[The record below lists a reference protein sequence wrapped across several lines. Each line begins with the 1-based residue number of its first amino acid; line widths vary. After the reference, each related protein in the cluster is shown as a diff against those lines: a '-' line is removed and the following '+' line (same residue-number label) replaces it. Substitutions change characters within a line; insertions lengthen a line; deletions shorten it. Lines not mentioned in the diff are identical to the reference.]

1 MAAGAT
7 RHAATTEQGRTP
19 VLIVGGGPVG
29 LAVAIELGW
38 RGVPC
43 LLVEQGD
50 GTIIDAKMFATGIR
64 TVEFCRRWGF
74 AERVKNW
81 GFPRDFPFDN
91 VFVTSLVG
99 HELGRIPVPSLADT
113 RPPPCSPEQFAH
125 CPQFIFDPLLAEAAR
140 GFPCVTLRYRCQLTG
155 FREEADG
162 VVCELHDLETDR
174 RERVRAGY
182 LVACDGYTSSVRKA
196 LGIEMRGQPVINRSA
211 NIMFRTANLSALH
224 DKGNAGRYVLT
235 GAQGPWASL
244 VPADGVER
252 WRLMVHGRP
261 DWDADSI
268 DPREAVLRA
277 AGRDFDFEILNV
289 GNWTRRRMVADR
301 YGKGRVFLA
310 GDAVHVMPPNGGL
323 GMNTGI
329 GDAVDLGWKL
339 AAVYHGWGGAYLLD
353 SYEAERRPVGVRACD
368 EAVRNLERF
377 STKADYT
384 HVLDDS
390 AEGAATRA
398 EIGRR
403 LATVNRQA
411 WDSPLNTHLG
421 YRYEGSPICV
431 PDGPLPPEPDDALVY
446 NQTSHPGCRAPHA
459 WLADGRSTLDLF
471 GRNFT
476 LLRLGRNAPDAAA
489 LAEAARARRM
499 TLDIVALDDS
509 TIVDLYERRLV
520 LVRPDGHVAWRGD
533 ALPRDTLGLVDRVRG
548 AVGTQN

>member
-1 MAAGAT
+1 VAESA
-7 RHAATTEQGRTP
+7 TP

-29 LAVAIELGW
+29 LAVAVELGW

-50 GTIIDAKMFATGIR
+50 GTIADAKMFATGIR

-74 AERVKNW
+74 AGKVKDW

-91 VFVTSLVG
+91 VFVTTLVG
-99 HELGRIPVPSLADT
+99 HELGRIRLPTIAET
-113 RPPPCSPEQFAH
+113 RPPSCSPEQFAH

-140 GFPCVTLRYRCQLTG
+140 GFPCVTLRYHCRLDS
-155 FREEADG
+155 FREEQDG
-162 VVCELHDLETDR
+162 VVVELSDVATGR

-182 LVACDGYTSSVRKA
+182 LVACDGFTSAVRKS
-196 LGIEMRGQPVINRSA
+196 LGIEMTGRPVINRSA
-211 NIMFRTANLSALH
+211 NIMFSTPNLAAIH

-235 GAQGPWASL
+235 GALGPWASL
-244 VPADGVER
+244 VPADGRTR
-252 WRLMVHGRP
+252 WRLMVHGRE

-268 DPREAVLRA
+268 DPREAVRRA
-277 AGRDFDFEILNV
+277 VGRDFDFQILNV

-301 YGKGRVFLA
+301 YGYRRVFLA

-339 AAVYHGWGGAYLLD
+339 SAMHQGWGGTHLMA

-377 STKADYT
+377 STKADYS
-384 HVLDDS
+384 HVLDDTP
-390 AEGAATRA
+390 EGAAARA

-403 LATVNRQA
+403 LATVNRMA

-421 YRYEGSPICV
+421 YRYDRSPICV
-431 PDGPLPPEPDDALVY
+431 PDGEPPPEPEDARHY
-446 NQTSHPGCRAPHA
+446 TQTSHPGGRAPHA

-471 GRNFT
+471 GRAFT
-476 LLRLGRNAPDAAA
+476 LLRFGPTQPDAAA
-489 LAEAARARRM
+489 LVAAAETRGVPLNVVTVDQTEIAA
-499 TLDIVALDDS
+499 I
-509 TIVDLYERRLV
+509 YERRFV

-533 ALPRDTLGLVDRVRG
+533 ALPVDALALVDRVRG
-548 AVGTQN
+548 AAPGPV